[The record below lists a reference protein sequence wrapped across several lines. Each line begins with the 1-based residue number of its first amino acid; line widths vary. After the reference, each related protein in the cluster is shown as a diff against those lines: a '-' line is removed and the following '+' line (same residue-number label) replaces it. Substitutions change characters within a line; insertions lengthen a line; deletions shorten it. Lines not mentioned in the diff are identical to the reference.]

1 MSTVNGWLTTPG
13 QQALLH
19 NDIHDHLTISGVFKR
34 NYNWRVASKLWIYI
48 DRIYRSWHHPGT
60 SGKENP
66 ATELNNIEKIMRIRN
81 QPKSTSAK
89 ILYQCRYQV
98 NLLWKKKMTIWGNVY
113 YPWNHTQQGMQI
125 TWGHWKEISAE
136 CSCPI
141 ADGVNLRGIS
151 NKPADGKR
159 ICLVLSNSK
168 LKLAGFEQWGTR
180 TSDSSVGLWR
190 RIIW

>member
-1 MSTVNGWLTTPG
+1 MQRLKTNPLPNHYFQPMSKILNPIIPALYASTVNGWLTTPG

-48 DRIYRSWHHPGT
+48 DRIYRSWHHSGT

-81 QPKSTSAK
+81 QPKSTSTK

-98 NLLWKKKMTIWGNVY
+98 NLLRMKKMTIWGNVY
-113 YPWNHTQQGMQI
+113 YPEI
-125 TWGHWKEISAE
+125 THNRA
-136 CSCPI
+136 C
-141 ADGVNLRGIS
+141 
-151 NKPADGKR
+151 
-159 ICLVLSNSK
+159 K
-168 LKLAGFEQWGTR
+168 LPEGTGR
-180 TSDSSVGLWR
+180 KFRQNAVVQ
-190 RIIW
+190 